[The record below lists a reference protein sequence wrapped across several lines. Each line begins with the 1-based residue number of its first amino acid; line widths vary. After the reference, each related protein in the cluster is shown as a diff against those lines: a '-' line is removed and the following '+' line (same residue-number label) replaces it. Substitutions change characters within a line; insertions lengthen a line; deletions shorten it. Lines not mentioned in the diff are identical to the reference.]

1 VVFPWQSGHFP
12 AVSAYFRACGDGRLP
27 PWHNSRLFPALTDYL
42 MNLLDFLIPAAHAQA
57 AGAPPAGLGGMSL
70 LFPIVLIAVMYF
82 LMIRPQ
88 MKRAKEHRGMLEK
101 LSKGDEVITSGGIAG
116 IVTDIGDNF
125 ITVEVA
131 DNVRVRVQK
140 AAVGNVLPKGTLKSA

>member
-1 VVFPWQSGHFP
+1 
-12 AVSAYFRACGDGRLP
+12 
-27 PWHNSRLFPALTDYL
+27 
-42 MNLLDFLIPAAHAQA
+42 MNFFEFLIPAAHAQA
-57 AGAPPAGLGGMSL
+57 AGAAPAGLGLGGFL
-70 LFPIVLIAVMYF
+70 LPIILIAVMYF

-88 MKRAKEHRGMLEK
+88 MKRAKEHKGMLDK

-116 IVTDIGDNF
+116 VITDIGENF

-131 DNVRVRVQK
+131 DNVRLRVQK